1 MFIFGIFSFFSC
13 KRSENIPSIHHNA
26 VSRELEIRG
35 NRFNPPP
42 PPSNNLTDLILARSN
57 ITLPA
62 SFSSEKNKTTDF
74 GADIRQALID
84 LESRESLLT
93 IQKNMAKMEL
103 LSFLEN
109 PRIPDVKKL
118 EKIRDP
124 ENAELL
130 FGNGSSKLQDDGIW
144 GFRIGAGGLD
154 KWDDF
159 VHVIL

>member
-1 MFIFGIFSFFSC
+1 MFIFAIFSFFSC
-13 KRSENIPSIHHNA
+13 KRSENIHHNA
-26 VSRELEIRG
+26 VSRELEIR
-35 NRFNPPP
+35 NPKFRPSPP
-42 PPSNNLTDLILARSN
+42 SSNNLTDLILARSN

-62 SFSSEKNKTTDF
+62 DSSSSAEKNKTNDF

-109 PRIPDVKKL
+109 PRISDVKKL

-130 FGNGSSKLQDDGIW
+130 FGNGSSKLQDDGIL

>member
-1 MFIFGIFSFFSC
+1 MFIFGIFTFFSC

-26 VSRELEIRG
+26 VSRELEIR
-35 NRFNPPP
+35 NPKFRPP
-42 PPSNNLTDLILARSN
+42 SPPSSNNLTDLILARSN
-57 ITLPA
+57 ITLPT
-62 SFSSEKNKTTDF
+62 SSDKNKTNDF

-109 PRIPDVKKL
+109 PRISDVKKL

-130 FGNGSSKLQDDGIW
+130 FGNGSSKLQDERIH
-144 GFRIGAGGLD
+144 GFRMGAGGLD